1 MAITAIQYWEWE
13 YRVNAN
19 VSRGSAAASEK
30 RWQRARYCGG
40 ESSSL
45 AYRTVDWRKL
55 YCPLIIKLT
64 CSRSSTRYCGGG
76 SSSLAYRTVHR
87 RKLYSPLIIKLTCS
101 QSSTR
106 RHRRC
111 VRAGT
116 AGTSPRKACIPEQ
129 GNRIPY
135 INNYTHTHTYY
146 YIYLCAGLAR
156 LRRERV
162 SRK

>member
-1 MAITAIQYWEWE
+1 MGTPPPFIAHTIAQYSVFFRPFCMAITAIQYWEWE

-40 ESSSL
+40 E
-45 AYRTVDWRKL
+45 
-55 YCPLIIKLT
+55 
-64 CSRSSTRYCGGG
+64 